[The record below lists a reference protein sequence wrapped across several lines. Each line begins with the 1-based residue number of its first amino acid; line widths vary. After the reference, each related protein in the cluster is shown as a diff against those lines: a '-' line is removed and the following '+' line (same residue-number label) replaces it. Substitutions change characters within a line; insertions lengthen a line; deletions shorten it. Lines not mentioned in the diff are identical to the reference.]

1 MKLCADIDVCVC
13 VCQNHNAYLRS
24 FNGEGG
30 DTGQGGGVINA
41 ANQSVYDGMA
51 TIVEEMADVFKSS
64 PYIHVGCDETSTP
77 PSLPGYKPF
86 AKVR

>member
-1 MKLCADIDVCVC
+1 
-13 VCQNHNAYLRS
+13 
-24 FNGEGG
+24 
-30 DTGQGGGVINA
+30 VINA